1 MRRLLLL
8 VLALGAGGCAT
19 TGAVPRPFPTP
30 SGIPSRDPAPV
41 ASVPAPAA
49 GSQNGYG
56 VAGTALSFRGV
67 PYRNGGSDPSGF
79 DCSGL
84 VFYVFEQHG
93 IKVPRTVARQFHAG
107 TSVKSDE
114 GMQPGDLVFFNT
126 SGTGPSHVGI
136 MIGPDAF
143 VHAPNS
149 SGDVRVERLG
159 SSYWSGRF
167 LGARRLN

>member
-1 MRRLLLL
+1 MPRLLLL

-41 ASVPAPAA
+41 ASVPAPPA

-56 VAGTALSFRGV
+56 VASTALSFRGV
-67 PYRNGGSDPSGF
+67 PYRNGGNDPSGF

-93 IKVPRTVARQFHAG
+93 IMVPRTVARQFHAG
-107 TSVKSDE
+107 TSVKSAE

-126 SGTGPSHVGI
+126 SGSGPSHVGI

-167 LGARRLN
+167 LGARRVN